1 MVSGEVALRLCVPMV
16 GPGSWGSPLAPPSG
30 KGGYTGSGPI
40 WAVDPRAGTS
50 AGRGIGARV
59 GDMEEE
65 GLETTGSLLKGLGG
79 STSSQVWIPPPMLP
93 SS

>member
-1 MVSGEVALRLCVPMV
+1 MV
-16 GPGSWGSPLAPPSG
+16 GPGSWGSPPIPPSG
-30 KGGYTGSGPI
+30 KGGAMASVPYGLRIPEPVLVLAGP
-40 WAVDPRAGTS
+40 WGQ
-50 AGRGIGARV
+50 GY